1 MEPGHWP
8 SEHSDALRDYFL
20 KGMSYA
26 EIGRQINARFGTAY
40 TRSAV
45 AGRAKRL
52 GLVAPQWVMSPSI
65 APSLPG
71 EAGLLSPRR
80 PAFVAPQWV
89 MSPSIAPSLPGEA
102 GLLSPRRPALLN
114 LPPKSALKP
123 AAQVKLRCVGVQPR
137 LVQLVE
143 LAKADCRY
151 PYGGDKDGEEIAFC
165 GHPRQPGSSYCAPHA
180 RLTRR
185 SGAASAR
192 VAGPVVL
199 RLVSAA

>member
-26 EIGRQINARFGTAY
+26 EIGRQLNARFGTAY

-45 AGRAKRL
+45 VGRAKRL
-52 GLVAPQWVMSPSI
+52 GLVLPEWMTSPSI
-65 APSLPG
+65 APSWPG
-71 EAGLLSPRR
+71 EASPLAPRR
-80 PAFVAPQWV
+80 AA
-89 MSPSIAPSLPGEA
+89 LPN
-102 GLLSPRRPALLN
+102 LN
-114 LPPKSALKP
+114 LPPKSAMKP
-123 AAQVKLRCVGVQPR
+123 AQRAKLRCVGVQPR
-137 LVQLVE
+137 LIPLVE
-143 LAKADCRY
+143 LEPADCHN

-185 SGAASAR
+185 SGTPSAR
-192 VAGPVVL
+192 VAGRVVL
-199 RLVSAA
+199 RLVGVP

>member
-45 AGRAKRL
+45 VGRAKRL
-52 GLVAPQWVMSPSI
+52 GLVIPEWITSPAVAPFLPDES
-65 APSLPG
+65 SLF
-71 EAGLLSPRR
+71 SRRR
-80 PAFVAPQWV
+80 PT
-89 MSPSIAPSLPGEA
+89 LPN
-102 GLLSPRRPALLN
+102 LN
-114 LPPKSALKP
+114 LPPKSAMKP

-137 LVQLVE
+137 LIQLVE
-143 LAKADCRY
+143 LEPADCRY
-151 PYGGDKDGEEIAFC
+151 PYGGDKDGEGIAFC
-165 GHPRQPGSSYCAPHA
+165 GHPRQPGSSYCVPHA

-185 SGAASAR
+185 REVASAR
-192 VAGPVVL
+192 AAGPVVL
-199 RLVSAA
+199 KLVSAT

>member
-1 MEPGHWP
+1 MELGHWP

-20 KGMSYA
+20 KGISYA
-26 EIGRQINARFGTAY
+26 EIGRRINARFGTAY

-52 GLVAPQWVMSPSI
+52 GLVAPERVTSPSI
-65 APSLPG
+65 VPSLPG
-71 EAGLLSPRR
+71 ETGLLSPRR
-80 PAFVAPQWV
+80 PA
-89 MSPSIAPSLPGEA
+89 
-102 GLLSPRRPALLN
+102 LN

-123 AAQVKLRCVGVQPR
+123 ARAKLRCVGVQPR
-137 LVQLVE
+137 LVQLVD
-143 LAKADCRY
+143 LASADCRY

-165 GHPRQPGSSYCAPHA
+165 GHPRQPASSYCAPHA

>member
-26 EIGRQINARFGTAY
+26 AIGKQINARFGTAY

-45 AGRAKRL
+45 VGRAKRL
-52 GLVAPQWVMSPSI
+52 GLVAPTWTTSPPI
-65 APSLPG
+65 VPSLPG
-71 EAGLLSPRR
+71 EGGLLSPRR
-80 PAFVAPQWV
+80 SA
-89 MSPSIAPSLPGEA
+89 LPY
-102 GLLSPRRPALLN
+102 LS
-114 LPPKSALKP
+114 LPPKSAMKP
-123 AAQVKLRCVGVQPR
+123 AAPVKLRCVGVQPR
-137 LVQLVE
+137 LIPLAE
-143 LAKADCRY
+143 LADGDCRY

-185 SGAASAR
+185 FGAASAR
-192 VAGPVVL
+192 AAGPVVL
-199 RLVSAA
+199 KLVFAA

>member
-8 SEHSDALRDYFL
+8 SEHSDALRDYFR

-40 TRSAV
+40 TRNAV
-45 AGRAKRL
+45 IGRAKRL
-52 GLVAPQWVMSPSI
+52 GLVIPEWITSPSI
-65 APSLPG
+65 TPYLPG
-71 EAGLLSPRR
+71 EAPVSPRR
-80 PAFVAPQWV
+80 AV
-89 MSPSIAPSLPGEA
+89 LPN
-102 GLLSPRRPALLN
+102 LN
-114 LPPKSALKP
+114 VPPKSAMKP
-123 AAQVKLRCVGVQPR
+123 AAPVKLRCVGVQPR
-137 LVQLVE
+137 LLQLVE
-143 LAKADCRY
+143 LEPADCRY

-165 GHPRQPGSSYCAPHA
+165 GHPCRPGSSYCAPHA

-192 VAGPVVL
+192 APGPVVL

>member
-8 SEHSDALRDYFL
+8 SEHSDVLRDYFL

-26 EIGRQINARFGTAY
+26 AIGREINARFGTAY
-40 TRSAV
+40 TRNAV
-45 AGRAKRL
+45 AGRVKRL
-52 GLVAPQWVMSPSI
+52 GLAAPARMTSPSI
-65 APSLPG
+65 
-71 EAGLLSPRR
+71 
-80 PAFVAPQWV
+80 V
-89 MSPSIAPSLPGEA
+89 
-102 GLLSPRRPALLN
+102 PALPSGACLIEPPRSALPNLN
-114 LPPKSALKP
+114 LPPKSAMKP
-123 AAQVKLRCVGVQPR
+123 ARGKLRCVGVQPR

-143 LAKADCRY
+143 LASDDCRY

-185 SGAASAR
+185 SATAPAR
-192 VAGPVVL
+192 SAGPVVL